1 MERKSKLLCVL
12 VGAAVL
18 CIVGILLAVCL
29 INPHIFQPHFEAT
42 VLQVYEKTILVEVA
56 KTADERRSSDLLSVS
71 TVLTDEKRAAP
82 ALQEGDFVRVYYD
95 GRIAESYPGQ
105 IHTVYAI
112 ERLETTEDTAPSQ
125 TA

>member
-1 MERKSKLLCVL
+1 MKRKSKLLCIL
-12 VGAAVL
+12 VGVAVL
-18 CIVGILLAVCL
+18 CIVGILLSARL
-29 INPHIFQPHFEAT
+29 INPHIFHPHFEAT

-71 TVLTDEKRAAP
+71 TVLTDEKHAVP

-95 GRIAESYPGQ
+95 GRIAESYPAQ
-105 IHTVYAI
+105 VHTVYSI
-112 ERLETTEDTAPSQ
+112 ERLETAENTAPSQ